1 VRQLSPASESA
12 SPVPGEKPTDWVQK
26 DCGTWMKSGG
36 VRVAMLGDVV
46 ILEDRRGISG
56 TALTKRQKMYMGK
69 TGTISKAP
77 KTTASYV
84 TS

>member
-1 VRQLSPASESA
+1 MDRVRQLSPASESA

-46 ILEDRRGISG
+46 GASLPKLQLVVLIWGRR
-56 TALTKRQKMYMGK
+56 RM
-69 TGTISKAP
+69 
-77 KTTASYV
+77 
-84 TS
+84 